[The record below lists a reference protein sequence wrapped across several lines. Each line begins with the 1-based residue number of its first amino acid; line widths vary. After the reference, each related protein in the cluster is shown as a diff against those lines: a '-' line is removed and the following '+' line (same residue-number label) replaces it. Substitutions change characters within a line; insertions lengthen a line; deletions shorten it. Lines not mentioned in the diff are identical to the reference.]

1 MSAKKD
7 GMGAVAEGPFLRW
20 IPSLRGREDSS
31 RNLRRLRR
39 LFVGPRRRRPAPV
52 PQWLRV
58 GGLLLWGAVGGHTL
72 LSGRDAVEALLESH
86 GAQWLIGFFVFG
98 LAYWTNTRE
107 DGRRRLPALALV
119 SLQSAIGLG
128 MLFASRSP
136 VTSFLFV
143 LIAAQ
148 LALSESKGVRGIF
161 LALQTMGI
169 AMALID
175 MALEEEEILKRVFLV
190 VFYFVCQ
197 LFADG
202 LCRDVLA
209 GLRAR
214 RELLRAH
221 GELRATRD
229 MLAQSSRLAERLR
242 ISRELHDL
250 LGHHLT
256 ALSLQLEVL
265 SHLAEGRVLH
275 HATQAHT
282 LAKLLLGDVRAAVS
296 AMRAEPGLSLDAS
309 LSALV
314 EAIPR
319 PRIHLDIPA
328 GLHLEDPDRA
338 HALLRCVQEIVTNA
352 VRHSGADNLWI
363 EVVRMGDRV
372 EVRARDDGR
381 GVAHLQPG
389 NGLKGLSQRL
399 ADLGGTLE
407 LATATDEGF
416 QAMVRIPVSRRAIL

>member
-7 GMGAVAEGPFLRW
+7 AMGAVASGPFLRW

-39 LFVGPRRRRPAPV
+39 FFVGPRRRRPAPV

-72 LSGRDAVEALLESH
+72 LSGRDAVVALLEH
-86 GAQWLIGFFVFG
+86 REAQWFGGFLLFG

-107 DGRRRLPALALV
+107 DGRRRIPALALV

-161 LALQTMGI
+161 LAVQTVGI
-169 AMALID
+169 A
-175 MALEEEEILKRVFLV
+175 MALEEEEILIRIFLV

-221 GELRATRD
+221 GELRATRN

-256 ALSLQLEVL
+256 ALNLHLEVL
-265 SHLAEGRVLH
+265 SHLTEGRALH

-328 GLHLEDPDRA
+328 GLGLENPDRA

-363 EVVRMGDRV
+363 EVVRMGEKV

-407 LATATDEGF
+407 LATATNEGF
-416 QAMVRIPVSRRAIL
+416 RAIVRIPVSGRAL